1 LRQSEYFGQYGK
13 ILKIVINRRTPN
25 HPGNPTGAGASG
37 GVYITYSKKEDAAK
51 AIEAVDGSLCDGRA
65 IRATFGTTK
74 YCSYYLRNQPCQNTL
89 CQYLHE
95 PGEEADTFYKEELS
109 QNAPTKPIK
118 QTTIKSPPFLMQN
131 IVRKDDKEESALP
144 ATASWYLFY
153 SQFYMLGLAR
163 FVLGIITRWM
173 YLLLGWVYLI
183 NINQLV
189 N

>member
-37 GVYITYSKKEDAAK
+37 GVYITYGKKEDAAK

-109 QNAPTKPIK
+109 QSAPTKPVR
-118 QTTIKSPPFLMQN
+118 QTTIKSPPFPSQN
-131 IVRKDDKEESALP
+131 IAKKDDKEESALP
-144 ATASWYLFY
+144 ATASWYLCDSESHF
-153 SQFYMLGLAR
+153 LGHVP
-163 FVLGIITRWM
+163 FVLASIMIWM
-173 YLLLGWVYLI
+173 LL
-183 NINQLV
+183 
-189 N
+189 